1 MRISVA
7 TKLRAVFGLSL
18 VILVVIGSIA
28 FYDTQRLVAVTAARA
43 QARQFLWDLEQ
54 LVANLRGAENEQRG
68 YLLTGERAYREAYQR
83 STATLAKSIADLKRR
98 DPTLRSRIDAL
109 DPLIAAVIQ
118 ELDREMD
125 ARDKQGLDA
134 VIADVRGKQSTAAIA
149 AIRSA
154 VTDIEALE
162 TEVLTARASEATATA
177 RRTFFTIGFG
187 TLFALIVLSIASV
200 VLSRGITRPV
210 NKLVAGT
217 ERIAA
222 GALATRIEAETN
234 DEIGELA
241 HSFNRMA
248 ESLETQTRAINE
260 SGSAITDGIRV
271 MTDGSDKLLVRSQ
284 GQSALAERSAQSLI
298 SVRDITEQVVRST
311 EQVTRNTEDSAAR
324 ATELRASS
332 EQVRTSMSQLFD
344 SAAKTSSSTTQMS
357 AVAIQM
363 STMTAEL
370 GAAGDNVLTFVSE
383 MEATT
388 RELGSSARATADLS
402 RRAREEAVAG
412 RSAVDET
419 MAGIEHSRELTEHA
433 AGVLADLENRVGQI
447 GQILEVVTAVTHK
460 TNLLALNAAIIAAQ
474 AGEHGRGFN
483 VVAEEMRELA
493 EQTRKS
499 TNEISAIVKGVR
511 SASEAAVAA
520 MREGVERVRGT
531 VSLARN
537 ASTSLG
543 RIVETSTSSFEMS
556 ERISAS
562 LQMQADA
569 TRNLHG
575 TASKMSDHLG
585 ENRRSINEQAQAARL
600 LAEEAEAVHNIA
612 AQVRAASDHQ
622 STAARGIAEALE
634 QIDVDA
640 RTIRDIVRSQLGQIE
655 EVSNA
660 SSSMRDIARQNNELA
675 EELTETVRTLAQS
688 GERFEKIVGGQRS
701 RA

>member
-7 TKLRAVFGLSL
+7 TKLRGVFGLSL

-28 FYDTQRLVAVTAARA
+28 IYDTQRLVVVTAARA

-68 YLLTGERAYREAYQR
+68 FLLTGEPAYRDAYQR
-83 STATLAKSIADLKRR
+83 STALLARSIADLKRR
-98 DPTLRSRIDAL
+98 DPSMRSRIDAL
-109 DPLIAAVIQ
+109 APLVAGVIH

-125 ARDKQGLDA
+125 VRDKSGLDA
-134 VIADVRGKQSTAAIA
+134 VIADVRGGRSTAAIA
-149 AIRSA
+149 AIRRA

-162 TEVLTARASEATATA
+162 TEVLTARAAEATATA

-222 GALATRIEAETN
+222 GALATRIEAESN

-248 ESLETQTRAINE
+248 ESLETQTRAITE
-260 SGSAITDGIRV
+260 SGGAITDGIRV

-284 GQSALAERSAQSLI
+284 GQSALAERSAQSLV
-298 SVRDITEQVVRST
+298 SVRAITERVVRST
-311 EQVTRNTEDSAAR
+311 EQVTTNTQDSAAR

-332 EQVRTSMSQLFD
+332 EQVRTSMSQLLD

-363 STMTAEL
+363 ATMTTEL
-370 GAAGDNVLTFVSE
+370 SAAGDNVLTFVSE

-433 AGVLADLENRVGQI
+433 AGVLADLEGRVGQI

-543 RIVETSTSSFEMS
+543 RIVESSTSSFEMS

-562 LQMQADA
+562 LQMQGDA

-622 STAARGIAEALE
+622 SIAARGIAEALE
-634 QIDVDA
+634 QIDVDT

-675 EELTETVRTLAQS
+675 EELTETVRTLAAS
-688 GERFEKIVGGQRS
+688 GERFEKIVSGQRS
-701 RA
+701 RD